1 MERYFCDKCG
11 KEEERLTQLHSFT
24 LSSVNTP
31 LGIPTR
37 VNVCLV
43 CSIDLK
49 EHINLYLETFK
60 FPPKKL
66 L

>member
-11 KEEERLTQLHSFT
+11 KEKEQHSDLNSFT
-24 LSSVNTP
+24 LSSENRAFSV
-31 LGIPTR
+31 PTR

-43 CSIDLK
+43 CAIDLK
-49 EHINLYLETFK
+49 EHLNLYLETFK
-60 FPPKKL
+60 FTPKKL